1 MPKEWLPIYNY
12 DDGTMAYLDY
22 SHLHADNEPRVIVCG
37 YNGTGYTLID
47 IIADDLGEFLLELVQ
62 QQLNSQE

>member
-1 MPKEWLPIYNY
+1 
-12 DDGTMAYLDY
+12 MAYLDY